1 MGTAEGMISISIMAK
16 YMNDLGHGLWFL
28 LVSVA
33 FGNKKGYT
41 RPRNQQG
48 IRKEAIV
55 RSIPG
60 YTMSQKAKH
69 FMFYFMQGTS
79 MLGGY
84 PFLEAILYNWKSTGT
99 LYIIITWIL
108 ATGFI
113 DYLVWGWVACNPTR
127 NPDKGNS
134 PGLSKKENKA
144 NNELTFGVSSVGSAT
159 FCHEYP

>member
-60 YTMSQKAKH
+60 YTVPKGETNSQH
-69 FMFYFMQGTS
+69 FMFYFMQGPS

-84 PFLEAILYNWKSTGT
+84 PFLEAILYN
-99 LYIIITWIL
+99 
-108 ATGFI
+108 
-113 DYLVWGWVACNPTR
+113 
-127 NPDKGNS
+127 
-134 PGLSKKENKA
+134 
-144 NNELTFGVSSVGSAT
+144 
-159 FCHEYP
+159 